1 MKENN
6 VENLHDSINDILDQT
21 GKKVLERG
29 LNYYINGNIKALT
42 LMPNGDFE
50 ANVTGS
56 VNTYKVNINLDK
68 RNRVSGIKCTCP
80 YDYGYVCKHSVAV
93 LTAIRNGE
101 FQKFAGTA
109 VPQKTQEVKKYP
121 ELLADTDPQKLC
133 RLIERYAE
141 RDVFFKYYVMSAVNI
156 LPEDA
161 TFKSISEKIEEV
173 EDEYRNCN
181 YRNKKEVRKI
191 YIDTISK
198 IIYDISDYFCDG
210 YMLITFKAALFAYC
224 SISYVNHYDDLY
236 DYGNDFGKLMDSAAA
251 LIERSIEKTDKNG
264 SDAEVEKMCTYA
276 FEALKECF
284 YEDRC
289 EDILTMLI
297 PIGTRI
303 VPRRFNMAISELY
316 KQNRISLE
324 FAEEYFVKN
333 GSDDD
338 YVQFLSSNSEDEN
351 VCENFVLYCMEHGKL
366 DMAEKLCL
374 ECIEKCSGSVRRI
387 KFLSKLYD
395 VYKASQN
402 IPKTEET
409 AKLLVINGATEYYG
423 ILKNMLAASGE
434 WESKREELL
443 SEFSDKTDSKTF
455 EEILFKGEEYRV
467 LLDYIETKD
476 GEAIFAYGKRLAKL
490 FPDEIA
496 MVYRAKLEEIAENAG
511 DRGRYKFICTQMC
524 EMIKFSAPATVG
536 AMLVQFRER
545 YKRRT
550 AFMEELES
558 VEHELEKAGW

>member
-1 MKENN
+1 M
-6 VENLHDSINDILDQT
+6 
-21 GKKVLERG
+21 
-29 LNYYINGNIKALT
+29 
-42 LMPNGDFE
+42 
-50 ANVTGS
+50 
-56 VNTYKVNINLDK
+56 
-68 RNRVSGIKCTCP
+68 
-80 YDYGYVCKHSVAV
+80 
-93 LTAIRNGE
+93 
-101 FQKFAGTA
+101 
-109 VPQKTQEVKKYP
+109 
-121 ELLADTDPQKLC
+121 
-133 RLIERYAE
+133 
-141 RDVFFKYYVMSAVNI
+141 
-156 LPEDA
+156 
-161 TFKSISEKIEEV
+161 
-173 EDEYRNCN
+173 
-181 YRNKKEVRKI
+181 
-191 YIDTISK
+191 
-198 IIYDISDYFCDG
+198 
-210 YMLITFKAALFAYC
+210 
-224 SISYVNHYDDLY
+224 
-236 DYGNDFGKLMDSAAA
+236 
-251 LIERSIEKTDKNG
+251 KNG
-264 SDAEVEKMCTYA
+264 SDE
-276 FEALKECF
+276 
-284 YEDRC
+284 
-289 EDILTMLI
+289 
-297 PIGTRI
+297 
-303 VPRRFNMAISELY
+303 
-316 KQNRISLE
+316 
-324 FAEEYFVKN
+324 
-333 GSDDD
+333 D
-338 YVQFLSSNSEDEN
+338 YVQFLSSNSENEN

-558 VEHELEKAGW
+558 VERELKKAGW

>member
-6 VENLHDSINDILDQT
+6 VKNLHDSINGVLNRTD
-21 GKKVLERG
+21 KKVLARG
-29 LNYYINGNIKALT
+29 MNYYIGGNIKALT
-42 LMPNGDFE
+42 LMPNGNFE
-50 ANVTGS
+50 AKVEGAN
-56 VNTYKVNINLDK
+56 NTYKVNINLDTK
-68 RNRVSGIKCTCP
+68 NRVSGIKCTCP

-93 LTAIRNGE
+93 LAAIRNGE

-109 VPQKTQEVKKYP
+109 VQQKTQKVKKYP
-121 ELLADTDPQKLC
+121 EVLADADRQELH

-141 RDVFFKYYVMSAVNI
+141 RDEFFKYYIMSAMKL
-156 LPEDA
+156 LPED
-161 TFKSISEKIEEV
+161 TVLKSIIKKITEV
-173 EDEYRNCN
+173 EEEYRDCN
-181 YRNKKEVRKI
+181 YRNRKYARKM
-191 YIDTISK
+191 YIDTVSE
-198 IIYDISDYFCDG
+198 IIDNISDYFCDG
-210 YMLITFKAALFAYC
+210 YTLITFKVALFAYC
-224 SISYVNHYDDLY
+224 SISYMNCY
-236 DYGNDFGKLMDSAAA
+236 DYCDDFDELMNSTAV
-251 LIERSIEKTDKNG
+251 LVEQCIGKTDENSG
-264 SDAEVEKMCTYA
+264 DSEAEEMCVYA
-276 FEALKECF
+276 FEALERCF
-284 YEDRC
+284 YANRC

-303 VPRRFNMAISELY
+303 VPELFKTAISELY

-324 FAEEYFVKN
+324 FAKDYFAKN

-374 ECIEKCSGSVRRI
+374 ECLEKCSGSVRRI

-409 AKLLVINGATEYYG
+409 AKQLIINGATEYYG

-434 WESKREELL
+434 WESKREDLLNEL
-443 SEFSDKTDSKTF
+443 SDKTTSKTF
-455 EEILFKGEEYRV
+455 EEILFKGEEYRT

-476 GEAIFAYGKRLAKL
+476 GEAIFTYGKGLAEH
-490 FPDEIA
+490 FPDEVS

-524 EMIKFSAPATVG
+524 EMIKISDPATVG
-536 AMLVQFRER
+536 AMLVRFREQ

-558 VEHELEKAGW
+558 VERELQKAGW